1 MDPFSLTVGTVGLI
15 GAVKACL
22 KLAGKVVGPSK
33 LGKAEL
39 AATNSTLFE
48 ALGILKS
55 FKTFLKL
62 HRDDHDRLQ
71 TLSHL
76 GPVMKR
82 CEQALQTI
90 EAFMQGTSTLE
101 KMWKGAKF
109 DKNFKSAIT
118 AVDESTKLFKLAVMA
133 DQQ

>member
-22 KLAGKVVGPSK
+22 ELAGKFVGPSK

-39 AATNSTLFE
+39 AATNSSLKE
-48 ALGILKS
+48 ALIILKS

-62 HRDDHDRLQ
+62 HADDDDRLQ
-71 TLSHL
+71 TLAQL
-76 GPVMKR
+76 GPVVDR
-82 CEQALQTI
+82 CQQALQSI
-90 EAFMQGTSTLE
+90 KAFMQDTSTLG

-109 DKNFKSAIT
+109 DKTFKSAMT
-118 AVDESTKLFKLAVMA
+118 AVDESIKIFKLAVTA

>member
-1 MDPFSLTVGTVGLI
+1 MDPFSLTVGTIGLI

-39 AATNSTLFE
+39 DATNSTLFE
-48 ALGILKS
+48 ALGILKN

-71 TLSHL
+71 TLAHL

-82 CEQALQTI
+82 CEDALQTI
-90 EAFMQGTSTLE
+90 EAFMQGTSTFE
-101 KMWKGAKF
+101 KLCKGVKF
-109 DKNFKSAIT
+109 DKSFKSAIT

>member
-22 KLAGKVVGPSK
+22 ELAGKFVGPSK

-39 AATNSTLFE
+39 TATNSTLNE
-48 ALGILKS
+48 ALVILQS
-55 FKTFLKL
+55 FETFLKL
-62 HRDDHDRLQ
+62 HADDDDRLQ
-71 TLSHL
+71 ALAHL
-76 GPVMKR
+76 GPVVDR
-82 CEQALQTI
+82 CQQALQSI
-90 EAFMQGTSTLE
+90 EAFMQGTNTFE

-109 DKNFKSAIT
+109 DKTFKSAIT
-118 AVDESTKLFKLAVMA
+118 AVDKSMELFKLAVTA